1 MFINCVDIKLAIL
14 IILFLQDSTNVSTIS
29 GMLLCAEQMAKCM
42 SQVRYEDLEVA
53 TNNWD
58 KANELG
64 SGGFGI
70 VYKGI
75 WVGLTVA
82 IKKISY
88 RGSSKKI
95 QIQQSVNEL
104 KHLNSFRHDNVLP
117 IYAYCING
125 SEQCLVY
132 QYMAGGSLEYRLYKA
147 KVPLTFAQRVKI
159 ALGTANG
166 LQFLHTLKDKPL
178 IHGDIKPANILLDE
192 HNGPKIG
199 DFGLV
204 RFGERE
210 SMEVSSVFGTRPY
223 LPKEY
228 LEKRL
233 FSAKIDTYSYGIM
246 LFEMFTALKAHDKRR
261 NDAFLATHMRSVS
274 QENSQQISLMD
285 SRLNQAEVHVEMYM
299 FLMELAY
306 RCTEENVDK
315 RPTMKDVFIEFENIL
330 NEFNDFK
337 MH

>member
-1 MFINCVDIKLAIL
+1 M
-14 IILFLQDSTNVSTIS
+14 QDLTNVSTIS
-29 GMLLCAEQMAKCM
+29 GMLACVEKMAEGMP
-42 SQVRYEDLEVA
+42 QVPYADLQAA
-53 TNNWD
+53 TNNWNE
-58 KANELG
+58 ANKLG

-70 VYKGI
+70 VYKGT

-95 QIQQSVNEL
+95 QIKQSVNEL

-117 IYAYCING
+117 IYAYCITG

-132 QYMAGGSLEYRLYKA
+132 QYMAGGSLEYRLRSA
-147 KVPLTFAQRVKI
+147 RVPLTFAQRVKI

-166 LQFLHTLKDKPL
+166 LQFLHTLKETPL

-204 RFGERE
+204 RFGRRE
-210 SMEVSSVFGTRPY
+210 SMTVSTVFGTRPY

-228 LEKRL
+228 LENRE

-246 LFEMFTALKAHDKRR
+246 LFEMFTALKAHDNKR

-274 QENSQQISLMD
+274 QENSQQITLMD

-299 FLMELAY
+299 FLMKLAY
-306 RCTEENVDK
+306 RCTEENVHK
-315 RPTMKDVFIEFENIL
+315 RPTMKDVFVEFEKILIEF
-330 NEFNDFK
+330 NELK
-337 MH
+337 GH